1 MQRDCS
7 FVHAHARCRLRAF
20 VMKAP
25 RGPGL
30 RQAFDEV
37 RFGADRTL
45 NLRTHHPSRELA
57 VKRAENWLRE
67 RQMSRVTEALVI
79 TGRGNNSPDGVSVV
93 REAMVQLLASL
104 RRRGVLRDVIEHTPG
119 SFVVT
124 FAPLSAVRN
133 APQRSRNPHEA
144 PPSDPA
150 GLAALE
156 PATRAM
162 LRGLAKRAIEELGVE
177 ATPSFVEHEMLAQFA
192 AAAAGVPDG
201 PDREERLRTA
211 LNAAL
216 HEYDDR

>member
-1 MQRDCS
+1 
-7 FVHAHARCRLRAF
+7 
-20 VMKAP
+20 MKAP
-25 RGPGL
+25 RGQGL
-30 RQAFDEV
+30 RQAFDEL

-45 NLRTHHPSRELA
+45 NLRTHLPSREQA

-67 RQMSRVTEALVI
+67 RQMSRATEALVI

-104 RRRGVLRDVIEHTPG
+104 RRRGVLKDIVEHTPG

-124 FAPLSAVRN
+124 FAPINAVRN
-133 APQRSRNPHEA
+133 APQRARNPHEL
-144 PPSDPA
+144 PQSDPLQ
-150 GLAALE
+150 LAALE
-156 PATRAM
+156 PETRAM
-162 LRGLAKRAIEELGVE
+162 LRRLAKRAIEELGVE

-192 AAAAGVPDG
+192 AAASGIPEG
-201 PDREERLRTA
+201 PEREQRLRAA